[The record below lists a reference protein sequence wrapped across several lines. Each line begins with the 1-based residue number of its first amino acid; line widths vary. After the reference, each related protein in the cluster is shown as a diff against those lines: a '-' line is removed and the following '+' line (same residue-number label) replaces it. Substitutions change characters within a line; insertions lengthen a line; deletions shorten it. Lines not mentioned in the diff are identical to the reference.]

1 MDTEKMEKGV
11 ALLLEGIGIDLK
23 RDKDMK
29 ETPRRVAQMY
39 KEVLSGYGKRGEQ
52 ELAIIL
58 EQEHDEIILVK
69 NISICSF
76 CEHHLL
82 PFFGRVHIAY
92 IPSGGRITGLS
103 KIARVVD
110 VYAKRLQVQERLTT
124 LIADTIDAKLKPKGV
139 MVVVEAEHMCMSI
152 RGVKKPGSV
161 TTTSVVRG
169 VFRKDPK
176 TRSEALSLMYNR
188 SEG

>member
-1 MDTEKMEKGV
+1 MNLKKIEKGV
-11 ALLLEGIGIDLK
+11 GLMLEGIGIDTQTA
-23 RDKDMK
+23 KDMRD
-29 ETPRRVAQMY
+29 TPSRVAQMY
-39 KEVLSGYGKRGEQ
+39 AEVLSGYEKDGEK
-52 ELAIIL
+52 ELEIIL

-69 NISICSF
+69 NIPICSL

-82 PFFGRVHIAY
+82 PFFGKAHVAY
-92 IPSGGRITGLS
+92 IPSEGRITGLS

-124 LIADTIDAKLKPKGV
+124 LVADTIDKKLRPKGV
-139 MVVVEAEHMCMSI
+139 MVVIEAEHMCMNI
-152 RGVKKPGSV
+152 RGVKKQGSV

-176 TRSEALSLMYNR
+176 TRSEALSLIFR
-188 SEG
+188 QG